1 MKPTAAI
8 LLLFLSL
15 TSGLQAKDESHA
27 QNQHD
32 SSEQHE
38 ATSVADTLATQVQEI
53 ASSSTMSRKSQAK
66 LITNAVRLAITTATE
81 GIKDPA
87 ERLKLALELTT
98 AATKAAPQF
107 AATITGAVTGIP
119 SIAKIEGAIDGI
131 KEAVKQGQEHGDE
144 PDLANP
150 SRNPRHHEHEFD
162 GPNKGEH
169 VVSPSH

>member
-1 MKPTAAI
+1 MKPNFA
-8 LLLFLSL
+8 LLLLLLPL
-15 TSGLQAKDESHA
+15 TSGLHANDTGHA
-27 QNQHD
+27 QHQPGAT
-32 SSEQHE
+32 EQHE
-38 ATSVADTLATQVQEI
+38 APTVADTLATQVQEI
-53 ASSSTMSRKSQAK
+53 ASSSTLSRKSQAK

-98 AATKAAPQF
+98 VATKAAPQF
-107 AATITGAVTGIP
+107 AVTITSAVSGIP
-119 SIAKIEGAIDGI
+119 SIAKIEGALDGI